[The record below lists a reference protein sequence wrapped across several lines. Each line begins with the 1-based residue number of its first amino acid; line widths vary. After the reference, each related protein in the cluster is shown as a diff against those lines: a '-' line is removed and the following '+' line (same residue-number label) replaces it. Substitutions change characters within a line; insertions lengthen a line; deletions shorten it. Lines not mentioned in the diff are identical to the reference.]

1 MHDSGNAQQVCHR
14 QAPML
19 RSFLTRLRLGMGT
32 GSSHPSSPLQSL
44 ARWLLNL
51 VRLHPSARFESRSRC
66 KSGQLVRSGGR
77 CCVVQTANPATPLSN
92 MPSIL
97 DFNRCIFRGSIL
109 WRWWGQVKDR
119 THTFIR
125 SGILDSFFQRF
136 VVQRLLGG
144 SPAREPQ
151 ALGTA
156 LRATNGRSQGRRRID
171 VQTTGPYLA

>member
-1 MHDSGNAQQVCHR
+1 MSASARIELDADEGPACCDFASRCMGLESTMHDSGNAQQVCHR
-14 QAPML
+14 QAPTL

-32 GSSHPSSPLQSL
+32 GFSHPSSPLQSL

-125 SGILDSFFQRF
+125 SGILDSFVPEICCAETPWR
-136 VVQRLLGG
+136 
-144 SPAREPQ
+144 
-151 ALGTA
+151 
-156 LRATNGRSQGRRRID
+156 
-171 VQTTGPYLA
+171 